1 VEVDA
6 IFEAEAAEG
15 ELLGAELDEAGLG
28 GEDGEE
34 IADAT
39 GVVGAGGFVG
49 LGGEG
54 GGGVDGGG
62 AFGEEAFG
70 GEGVFDFAEGFE
82 DGLLE
87 LGEGFVLFGVAD
99 FGFGAEL
106 AAGEEGLD
114 DVAGE
119 LPDAEVAVEEF
130 GEVAGGGTG
139 AGGEG
144 EAGEEGAAGFG
155 EAFAAGGEAAFGGED
170 VGAALEE
177 FGGESGGDLA
187 GDGGEFGGG
196 ELAGG
201 VAAEE
206 DFELAGAAF
215 EGLLAFD
222 AGCASGGGVGF
233 GEAELG
239 GGAAVFLLAAE
250 EAFADGVGGF
260 LEDGFG
266 FGGEGDLFS
275 GFGEGEPG
283 GGDLGGDG
291 GLGGA
296 DVLGGGFGFGG
307 GGGLAGAD
315 AAPDIEFPV
324 DGGGE
329 VELVEGVGEDG
340 TGSLAPPAPPMGKP
354 MKFCFWRLPAKVRS
368 AVGRPAAPAMRACWR
383 AWSRRAAAMRRSRL
397 LRRASSTRARRRES
411 LKRVTQSV
419 SMPARASLTACQE
432 EGTSRSAWSMR
443 LGGERGEQLGRRALI
458 RGPQRAENRRGS
470 ERVFRPDTMHGEC
483 GLSSEALGIL
493 YPRGE

>member
-1 VEVDA
+1 MEVDA
-6 IFEAEAAEG
+6 VFEAEAAEG

-39 GVVGAGGFVG
+39 GVIGAGGFVG

-130 GEVAGGGTG
+130 GEVAGGGAG

-155 EAFAAGGEAAFGGED
+155 EAFATGGEAAFGGED
-170 VGAALEE
+170 VGSALEE
-177 FGGESGGDLA
+177 FGGESGGDFA
-187 GDGGEFGGG
+187 GDGREFGGG

-215 EGLLAFD
+215 EGLLAFE
-222 AGCASGGGVGF
+222 AGSASGGGVGF

-250 EAFADGVGGF
+250 EAFADGIGGF

-266 FGGEGDLFS
+266 FGGEGDLFF

-324 DGGGE
+324 DRGGE
-329 VELVEGVGEDG
+329 VELVEGVGEDA
-340 TGSLAPPAPPMGKP
+340 SALAACAADGEADEVL
-354 MKFCFWRLPAKVRS
+354 FLAVAGEGEVRGGEAS
-368 AVGRPAAPAMRACWR
+368 GAGDAGLLAGLVEAGGGDAEVAV
-383 AWSRRAAAMRRSRL
+383 
-397 LRRASSTRARRRES
+397 
-411 LKRVTQSV
+411 V
-419 SMPARASLTACQE
+419 E
-432 EGTSRSAWSMR
+432 EGFVNEGAEARVFEAGDPVGVDAGAGFFDG
-443 LGGERGEQLGRRALI
+443 LPGGGDFQVGLVHAAGRRK
-458 RGPQRAENRRGS
+458 GRATGQEGA
-470 ERVFRPDTMHGEC
+470 D
-483 GLSSEALGIL
+483 
-493 YPRGE
+493 

>member
-1 VEVDA
+1 MEVDSV
-6 IFEAEAAEG
+6 FEAEAAEG
-15 ELLGAELDEAGLG
+15 ELLGTELDEAGLG

-34 IADAT
+34 VRDAA
-39 GVVGAGGFVG
+39 GVVGTGGFIG

-106 AAGEEGLD
+106 ATGEEGLD

-130 GEVAGGGTG
+130 GEVAGGGAG

-155 EAFAAGGEAAFGGED
+155 EAFAAGGEAAFGSED

-177 FGGESGGDLA
+177 FGGESGGDFA
-187 GDGGEFGGG
+187 GDGREFGGG

-222 AGCASGGGVGF
+222 AGGAGGGGVGF

-239 GGAAVFLLAAE
+239 SGAAVFLLAAE

-266 FGGEGDLFS
+266 FCGEGDLLF
-275 GFGEGEPG
+275 GFGEGEPS

-296 DVLGGGFGFGG
+296 NVLGGGFSFGG
-307 GGGLAGAD
+307 GGGHTGAD
-315 AAPDIEFPV
+315 AAPEIEFPV

-340 TGSLAPPAPPMGKP
+340 ARVTGAAWAADGEADEVLLLAVASEGEVGGGEACGAGDAGLLAGLVKAGGGDAEVAVVEEGFVNEGAEAGVFEAGDPVGVDAGAG
-354 MKFCFWRLPAKVRS
+354 FFDGLPGGRDFQFGLVHS
-368 AVGRPAAPAMRACWR
+368 AG
-383 AWSRRAAAMRRSRL
+383 
-397 LRRASSTRARRRES
+397 RRE
-411 LKRVTQSV
+411 RGT
-419 SMPARASLTACQE
+419 TGE
-432 EGTSRSAWSMR
+432 EGA
-443 LGGERGEQLGRRALI
+443 
-458 RGPQRAENRRGS
+458 
-470 ERVFRPDTMHGEC
+470 D
-483 GLSSEALGIL
+483 
-493 YPRGE
+493 